1 GSLWRTMRAVD
12 DDDGNLGNGTPHSAA
27 LYAAF
32 NRHGIACTTDP
43 GASTS
48 FRGCTQPAV
57 PTLTLTAGNNM
68 VTVSWSSVG
77 PGIAYDVYRNEAG
90 CNAGFTKITN
100 DVSGTSFADSAV
112 ADGFTYYYQVV
123 AHPSA
128 NEACHAAPTP
138 CQSVTLGCTPATP
151 TGLTA
156 TAVSAS
162 QVQLYWSAGGG
173 NADHY
178 EIQRAQTHGGPFSTV
193 TSNVSGTSFTDTTA
207 LGDSTYI
214 YRVRAVCS
222 GNYSNFS
229 STDIATTVIFID
241 DPLVP
246 GVLIKAEHMGQL
258 RRGVDAMRVAAQ
270 LQPVNWSDPGLLG
283 VPVKA
288 THIQELRSN
297 LDAALAILGRPVPQY
312 TDHSLVLNVT
322 PIKAVHWQEIRDR
335 VK

>member
-1 GSLWRTMRAVD
+1 MTCTGTRRAATPASLRSPTMSPAPPSPTV
-12 DDDGNLGNGTPHSAA
+12 LWPTVSP
-27 LYAAF
+27 
-32 NRHGIACTTDP
+32 TTIRSSP
-43 GASTS
+43 I
-48 FRGCTQPAV
+48 QV
-57 PTLTLTAGNNM
+57 PTRPATRRPRPARAC
-68 VTVSWSSVG
+68 
-77 PGIAYDVYRNEAG
+77 P
-90 CNAGFTKITN
+90 
-100 DVSGTSFADSAV
+100 
-112 ADGFTYYYQVV
+112 DGFPHYHQVV
-123 AHPSA
+123 PHPSA

-178 EIQRAQTHGGPFSTV
+178 EIQRAKTHGGPFSTV

-258 RRGVDAMRVAAQ
+258 SRGVDGMRGVAP
-270 LQPVNWSDPGLLG
+270 L
-283 VPVKA
+283 
-288 THIQELRSN
+288 
-297 LDAALAILGRPVPQY
+297 
-312 TDHSLVLNVT
+312 
-322 PIKAVHWQEIRDR
+322 
-335 VK
+335 